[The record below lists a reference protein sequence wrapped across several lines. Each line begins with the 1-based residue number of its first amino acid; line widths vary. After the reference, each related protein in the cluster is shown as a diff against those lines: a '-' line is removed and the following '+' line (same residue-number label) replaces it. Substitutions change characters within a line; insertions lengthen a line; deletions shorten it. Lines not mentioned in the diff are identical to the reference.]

1 MIGVEVQQI
10 DNVLVAR
17 PRGDIDAA
25 TTARVR
31 EQLTDSMGNNVEC
44 LVVDLSQTRYVDS
57 AGIDMLFRL
66 SERLR
71 ERRAKLLLVIPRS
84 SQLLRLAVLVG
95 LTRVMP
101 VCETLEEALARRDQS
116 SGAARQTGS
125 AADH

>member
-1 MIGVEVQQI
+1 VIGVEVQQI